1 MILKA
6 FRNGLGSLIAGI
18 DCLTRPAKKQRSPEA
33 QAQVDLEAKSLALYQ
48 FNACPFCIKVRR
60 ALHKLN
66 VSVVLHDINK
76 SPADE
81 QELIKKGGQRKVPCL
96 RITETDGSERWLY
109 ESNDII
115 HYLETRFANK

>member
-6 FRNGLGSLIAGI
+6 FRQGMGSLIAGI

-33 QAQVDLEAKSLALYQ
+33 QAQVDLAVQSLALYQ
-48 FNACPFCIKVRR
+48 FHACPFCIKVRR

-66 VSVVLHDINK
+66 APVPLRDINK
-76 SPADE
+76 NPAYE
-81 QELIKKGGQRKVPCL
+81 QELIQQGGKRKVPCL
-96 RITETDGSERWLY
+96 RITNDDGSERWMY

-115 HYLETRFANK
+115 QYLEARFA

>member
-66 VSVVLHDINK
+66 VPVALRDINK